1 MMILK
6 YKIKVVYHSQNPH
19 NVGGAESTCAAQ
31 FSDQTYMYVAVM
43 LKILN
48 LLGGCKYKIYSMAV
62 ALAIILSSENQNWQ
76 NRVGKQEIIHPNLV
90 YMIINVHVCKV
101 TDINIE
107 IG

>member
-1 MMILK
+1 
-6 YKIKVVYHSQNPH
+6 
-19 NVGGAESTCAAQ
+19 
-31 FSDQTYMYVAVM
+31 
-43 LKILN
+43 
-48 LLGGCKYKIYSMAV
+48 MAV

-101 TDINIE
+101 ADINIE